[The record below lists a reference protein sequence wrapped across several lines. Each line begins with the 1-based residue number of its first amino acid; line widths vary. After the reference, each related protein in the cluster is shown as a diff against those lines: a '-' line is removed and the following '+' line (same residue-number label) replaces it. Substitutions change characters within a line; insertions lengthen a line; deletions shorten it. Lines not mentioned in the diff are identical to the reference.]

1 MGTEHTDRTMLGKT
15 IKRGNFSLWM
25 SGQITALFIGVAVS
39 TQHDFSIGCAVG
51 FAIMVL
57 VDIRCQM

>member
-1 MGTEHTDRTMLGKT
+1 MSTKHTDNTMIGRA

-25 SGQITALFIGVAVS
+25 SGQIAALFIGAAIS
-39 TQHDFSIGCAVG
+39 IQHGWSIGCAAG

-57 VDIRCQM
+57 VDIRGQL